1 MPVPQDVGLP
11 SDRGS
16 LGCPVLFSA
25 VSILLC
31 GLAGDLY
38 GWCQGIRPA
47 FWVPVGFCQQ
57 EAGEGTFRG
66 YSWASLSA
74 GSGKLAMATGP
85 QLLAA
90 GRPGFWDLPPSLL
103 LHTWRV
109 TTVTAFQAWQG
120 AAGFLQP
127 RLVSVTGVLKSHAV
141 TQLEVPLILCR
152 TCPPPPSC
160 DRQVSAPEPGLGCAW
175 WTGLSG
181 RTREAGCP
189 AGRAPPSPG
198 ASAVTVIS
206 GAAAGPS
213 VLPGRSRGLASH
225 TLLLPPPFLPH

>member
-1 MPVPQDVGLP
+1 MSCTLLRCLHPALWPGRRPVRVASRDSPCLLGSRGVLPAGGRGGDIQGLFLGQP
-11 SDRGS
+11 LCRVWEVSHGHQTSAPGSRQTWVLGPAPLLAPAHLEGDDPHGDRVPGVA
-16 LGCPVLFSA
+16 GCP
-25 VSILLC
+25 
-31 GLAGDLY
+31 
-38 GWCQGIRPA
+38 
-47 FWVPVGFCQQ
+47 
-57 EAGEGTFRG
+57 
-66 YSWASLSA
+66 
-74 GSGKLAMATGP
+74 
-85 QLLAA
+85 
-90 GRPGFWDLPPSLL
+90 
-103 LHTWRV
+103 
-109 TTVTAFQAWQG
+109 
-120 AAGFLQP
+120 GFLQP

-141 TQLEVPLILCR
+141 TQLEVALILCR

-213 VLPGRSRGLASH
+213 VLPGSSRGLASH